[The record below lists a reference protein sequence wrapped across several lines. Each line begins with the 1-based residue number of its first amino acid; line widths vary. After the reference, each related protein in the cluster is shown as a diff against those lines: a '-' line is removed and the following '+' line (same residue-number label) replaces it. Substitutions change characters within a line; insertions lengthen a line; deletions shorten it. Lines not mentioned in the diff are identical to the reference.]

1 MAYVLIVYIFI
12 GIYIS
17 CHSLFLKNKSYL
29 DVSDWAIA
37 AQKIKQNNWKILR
50 NFSVFPL
57 IFILSYSFA
66 TVKRIYDFHTDDS
79 NNLFWL
85 SILTAIGTQSRGF
98 FNGIAYAITQNVSQ
112 LYLDRLNILFGSCR
126 NKSSAER
133 LTKKR
138 SNGFSYIAYYT
149 STDERDSLDSTSNWN
164 LDSSFDEEM

>member
-12 GIYIS
+12 GVYIS

-29 DVSDWAIA
+29 DVSDWVIA

-66 TVKRIYDFHTDDS
+66 TVKRIYDFYTQDAH
-79 NNLFWL
+79 NLFWL

-98 FNGIAYAITQNVSQ
+98 FNGIAYAITQNVYQ
-112 LYLDRLNILFGSCR
+112 LYLDRLKILFGNCLK
-126 NKSSAER
+126 KSSR
-133 LTKKR
+133 GRKLIKKR
-138 SNGFSYIAYYT
+138 SNGFSYISYYT
-149 STDERDSLDSTSNWN
+149 STDERDSLDSTSNY